1 MKEAGP
7 EDPKTNKRA
16 KMSAPQRDCVVAT
29 PTTSTALHFTFPHTL
44 HTCHLLSDLISH
56 DSSKGASKGA
66 DATNAAST
74 IPCICISLIVSNPTR
89 TAKARWEHAKA
100 AKE

>member
-56 DSSKGASKGA
+56 DSSKGAV
-66 DATNAAST
+66 ATNAANT
-74 IPCICISLIVSNPTR
+74 IPCISLIVSSPTR

-100 AKE
+100 VKE